1 MEEKINKQ
9 INNLIEDNEN
19 ILKQEIKFIQDEF
32 RNKIEELK
40 KLKEELKNVKNSFNN
55 GLEDYL
61 KEKNL
66 TIEKEREIES
76 LLSKI
81 SKMRKNMVLS
91 LNQTLNKKFYIHLN
105 DISNNKQKEI
115 ILIKIFNYIFNIYNY
130 SKLYLTM
137 QNNSIENITKLPN
150 INNIID
156 DCQSVQEL
164 LKILRNENEIK
175 NILSYSYEIF
185 HNLQDDN
192 NEIFINIKNSFF
204 ELLKEINSVEKQFPF
219 DFLLDF
225 IKNNFIIIDY
235 EKQVEDLKIKLNT
248 LINEKNEKFVKI
260 KNIESILKIYRR
272 NNKII
277 SNYIKALKSFY
288 YRIKEQN
295 KINSSQNINENNN
308 NNSNNIIIRELIDDI
323 EKFKKITIDYDKINS
338 NFDAMTSLSFG
349 TNYTLSEKSSIK
361 SSIID
366 SKNNNE
372 DIDNEKKSE
381 GKDNNNDVNN
391 ENDFNMNF
399 EQQNNNISKI
409 KKDNIEKNNKN
420 ENKNKLINKIQKNI
434 KFIRNTANK
443 NNNLINKKKGMKKN
457 ISLVNNNIS
466 NLTTELKSQTKNQIN
481 PKNLTLNKKN
491 YNKNNISYDK
501 ELRNKNL
508 NKQKIINNKNI
519 LPQKNNAQK
528 ILNKEIKKRFN
539 SNIINNKNKNG
550 KNISPNLKTALNIKN
565 KSQIFPKNN
574 SNKFKKINNS
584 YSLNKIEKVQIKKKK
599 NGMVDLRYTQN
610 QESTIK
616 LLEGLDR
623 TTDKELKNKR
633 LLSSNERY
641 NYQNNNK
648 YNISKKIEQLKQKE
662 NEESLEISMPNKDNN
677 INNIN
682 DNYIDSNNIKDSICD
697 EMVTQNFGTANNL
710 IRSTTNDYINRL
722 GFKNNVLWSENLY
735 KNKAM
740 KFKSNFKKLNIEKPI
755 DTSSCC
761 AACT

>member
-1 MEEKINKQ
+1 MEVEINKN
-9 INNLIEDNEN
+9 INTLIEDNEN
-19 ILKQEIKFIQDEF
+19 ILKQEIKFILEEF
-32 RNKIEELK
+32 RNKIEEHK

-81 SKMRKNMVLS
+81 SKMRKNMNLS

-115 ILIKIFNYIFNIYNY
+115 ILLKIFNYIFNIYNY
-130 SKLYLTM
+130 SKLYITF
-137 QNNSIENITKLPN
+137 QNNNGKTLPN

-156 DCQSVQEL
+156 ECQSFQEL
-164 LKILRNENEIK
+164 LKILRNESEIK

-185 HNLQDDN
+185 HNLQNEN

-219 DFLLDF
+219 EFLLDF

-235 EKQVEDLKIKLNT
+235 EKQVENLKIELNS
-248 LINEKNEKFVKI
+248 LINEKNEKFVEI

-308 NNSNNIIIRELIDDI
+308 NVNNNIIRELIDDI

-372 DIDNEKKSE
+372 DVDNENKSE
-381 GKDNNNDVNN
+381 GKKNNNHIN
-391 ENDFNMNF
+391 NDFNINL
-399 EQQNNNISKI
+399 ELKNNNISMI
-409 KKDNIEKNNKN
+409 KKENIEKNNKN
-420 ENKNKLINKIQKNI
+420 ENKNKLINKIQKN
-434 KFIRNTANK
+434 KRFIRNTANK
-443 NNNLINKKKGMKKN
+443 NNSFINKKRNMKKN
-457 ISLVNNNIS
+457 ISVGNHNLS
-466 NLTTELKSQTKNQIN
+466 NLTTDLKSQTKNQIN
-481 PKNLTLNKKN
+481 SKNLTINNKNLNK
-491 YNKNNISYDK
+491 KNNISYEK
-501 ELRNKNL
+501 ESKNKNI
-508 NKQKIINNKNI
+508 NKQKIINNKKN
-519 LPQKNNAQK
+519 LPQKINAQK
-528 ILNKEIKKRFN
+528 IQNKEIKKRFQ
-539 SNIINNKNKNG
+539 SININKKNKDG
-550 KNISPNLKTALNIKN
+550 KNLSPSLKAALNIKN
-565 KSQIFPKNN
+565 KSQIFQKNNN
-574 SNKFKKINNS
+574 SNKSKNIKNNIS
-584 YSLNKIEKVQIKKKK
+584 QNKNEKNEIKNIK
-599 NGMVDLRYTQN
+599 NRIIDLSHTQN
-610 QESTIK
+610 QENTIK
-616 LLEGLDR
+616 LLEGGY
-623 TTDKELKNKR
+623 DKVTEKDFKNKP

-641 NYQNNNK
+641 DYQNNNK

-662 NEESLEISMPNKDNN
+662 NEESLEITMPNKDNN
-677 INNIN
+677 IN
-682 DNYIDSNNIKDSICD
+682 DNYFDSNNVKDSICD

-735 KNKAM
+735 KNKAL

>member
-1 MEEKINKQ
+1 MEVKINEKIN
-9 INNLIEDNEN
+9 ILIEDNEN
-19 ILKQEIKFIQDEF
+19 ILKQEIKFIQEEF
-32 RNKIEELK
+32 KNKIDEHK

-55 GLEDYL
+55 GLEEYL

-76 LLSKI
+76 LFSKI
-81 SKMRKNMVLS
+81 SKMRKNMILS
-91 LNQTLNKKFYIHLN
+91 LNQTLNKKFFIHLT

-115 ILIKIFNYIFNIYNY
+115 ILLKIFNYIFNIYNY
-130 SKLYLTM
+130 SKLYITIKT
-137 QNNSIENITKLPN
+137 NNNIKNLPN

-156 DCQSVQEL
+156 ECQSVQEL

-175 NILSYSYEIF
+175 NILTYSYDIF
-185 HNLQDDN
+185 NNLQNEN
-192 NEIFINIKNSFF
+192 NEIFLNIKNSFF

-235 EKQVEDLKIKLNT
+235 EKQVENLKLILNS
-248 LINEKNEKFVKI
+248 LINEKNEKFVEI

-277 SNYIKALKSFY
+277 SNYIKALRSFY

-295 KINSSQNINENNN
+295 KNNN
-308 NNSNNIIIRELIDDI
+308 NQNMNDNNNNIIRELIDDI

-361 SSIID
+361 SSMID
-366 SKNNNE
+366 SKNNN
-372 DIDNEKKSE
+372 DDMYNDNENKSE
-381 GKDNNNDVNN
+381 EKENKNDLNN
-391 ENDFNMNF
+391 EFNMNF
-399 EQQNNNISKI
+399 EQKNNNISMI

-420 ENKNKLINKIQKNI
+420 DNKNNLMNKIQKN
-434 KFIRNTANK
+434 KKLIRNAANK
-443 NNNLINKKKGMKKN
+443 NNSFINKKKKIMNKN
-457 ISLVNNNIS
+457 ISLVNHNIS
-466 NLTTELKSQTKNQIN
+466 NLTTVLKSQTKNQIN
-481 PKNLTLNKKN
+481 SKNFTIKK
-491 YNKNNISYDK
+491 NKNNISYEK
-501 ELRNKNL
+501 ESKNKSL
-508 NKQKIINNKNI
+508 NKQKIINNRKNI
-519 LPQKNNAQK
+519 LQKNNAQK

-539 SNIINNKNKNG
+539 SNNINNKNKDG
-550 KNISPNLKTALNIKN
+550 KNVSPSLKAALNIKN
-565 KSQIFPKNN
+565 KSQIFQ
-574 SNKFKKINNS
+574 KINKPN
-584 YSLNKIEKVQIKKKK
+584 NKYRINKNQISQNKNEKELIKRNK
-599 NGMVDLRYTQN
+599 NRIVDLRHTQN
-610 QESTIK
+610 QENTIK
-616 LLEGLDR
+616 LLGEYDNVE
-623 TTDKELKNKR
+623 KQFKNKP

-641 NYQNNNK
+641 DYLTNNK

-662 NEESLEISMPNKDNN
+662 YEESLEITMPNKDNN
-677 INNIN
+677 IN
-682 DNYIDSNNIKDSICD
+682 DNYFDLNNKKDSICD
-697 EMVTQNFGTANNL
+697 EMVAQNFGTANNL

-761 AACT
+761 AVCT

>member
-185 HNLQDDN
+185 HNLQNDN

-372 DIDNEKKSE
+372 DIDNENKSE

-399 EQQNNNISKI
+399 EQQNNNISNI

>member
-1 MEEKINKQ
+1 MEVKINKKM
-9 INNLIEDNEN
+9 NNLIEDSEN

-32 RNKIEELK
+32 KSKIEELR

-55 GLEDYL
+55 GLEEYL

-81 SKMRKNMVLS
+81 SKMRKTMVLS
-91 LNQTLNKKFYIHLN
+91 LNQTLNKKFYIHLS

-115 ILIKIFNYIFNIYNY
+115 ILLKIFNYIFSIYNY
-130 SKLYLTM
+130 CKLYITI
-137 QNNSIENITKLPN
+137 QNNNNINTFPS

-156 DCQSVQEL
+156 ECQSIQEF

-175 NILSYSYEIF
+175 NILSYSYDIF
-185 HNLQDDN
+185 HNLQNEN
-192 NEIFINIKNSFF
+192 NDIFLNIKKSFF
-204 ELLKEINSVEKQFPF
+204 QLLKEINSVEKQFPF

-235 EKQVEDLKIKLNT
+235 EKQVEDLKIQLNC
-248 LINEKNEKFVKI
+248 LINDKNEKFVEI

-277 SNYIKALKSFY
+277 SNYIKALRSFY

-295 KINSSQNINENNN
+295 KINSNQNINENNN
-308 NNSNNIIIRELIDDI
+308 NYNNNIIRELIDDI

-372 DIDNEKKSE
+372 DIDNENKSE
-381 GKDNNNDVNN
+381 GKVNNNDVNN

-420 ENKNKLINKIQKNI
+420 KLINKIQKNK
-434 KFIRNTANK
+434 KFIRNTTNK
-443 NNNLINKKKGMKKN
+443 NNSFINKKKKGMKKN
-457 ISLVNNNIS
+457 IYLVNHNIN
-466 NLTTELKSQTKNQIN
+466 NLTTELKSQTKNLKNFNIN
-481 PKNLTLNKKN
+481 NKNFNK
-491 YNKNNISYDK
+491 NKNNISCERESK
-501 ELRNKNL
+501 NKNF
-508 NKQKIINNKNI
+508 NKQKIINSKKN
-519 LPQKNNAQK
+519 LTQKNNVQK

-539 SNIINNKNKNG
+539 SNNINNKKKDG
-550 KNISPNLKTALNIKN
+550 KNLSPNLKAVLNIKN
-565 KSQIFPKNN
+565 KSQIFQRNYN
-574 SNKFKKINNS
+574 SNKSKNIKNS
-584 YSLNKIEKVQIKKKK
+584 NSLNKNEIDNIKRKK
-599 NGMVDLRYTQN
+599 NRVVDLAQTQN
-610 QESTIK
+610 QEKTIK
-616 LLEGLDR
+616 LLGEGY
-623 TTDKELKNKR
+623 DKVIEKEFKNKP

-641 NYQNNNK
+641 DYQKNNK

-662 NEESLEISMPNKDNN
+662 NEESLEITMPNNN
-677 INNIN
+677 NNNVN
-682 DNYIDSNNIKDSICD
+682 DNYFDSNNIKDSICD
-697 EMVTQNFGTANNL
+697 EMVAQNLGTANNL